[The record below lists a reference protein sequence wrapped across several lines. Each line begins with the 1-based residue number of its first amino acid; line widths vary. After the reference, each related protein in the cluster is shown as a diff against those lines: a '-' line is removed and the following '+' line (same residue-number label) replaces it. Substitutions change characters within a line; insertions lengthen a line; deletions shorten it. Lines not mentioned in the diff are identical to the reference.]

1 MQIGMVGL
9 GRMRANM
16 ARRSRRHGH
25 TVIGYARTAATV
37 EGLVDEGAI
46 DEGAT
51 SLVELGR
58 RGSVAA
64 SWLLDLTAQAM
75 VTSPDVADFGGVAAD
90 SGEGRWTR
98 IASIETG
105 TPTPV
110 LSTALY
116 SRFTSRGEEEFGNK
130 VLSAMRW
137 GFGGHVELETGD
149 R

>member
-16 ARRSRRHGH
+16 ARRWRRHGR

-58 RGSVAA
+58 CWSVAA
-64 SWLLDLTAQAM
+64 SWLLTAQAI
-75 VTSPDVADFGGVAAD
+75 VTSPDLADFGGVAAD
-90 SGEGRWTR
+90 SGEGRWTS
-98 IASIETG
+98 IAAIETG

-110 LSTALY
+110 RSTALY
-116 SRFTSRGEEEFGNK
+116 SRFTSRGEEEFGNR